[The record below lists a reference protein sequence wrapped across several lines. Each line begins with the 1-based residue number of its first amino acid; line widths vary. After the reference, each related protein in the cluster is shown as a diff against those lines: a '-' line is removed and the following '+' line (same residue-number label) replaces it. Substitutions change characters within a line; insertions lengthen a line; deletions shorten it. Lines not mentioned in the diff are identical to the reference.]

1 MATTRGRPG
10 FEASQATRE
19 RIVESWGVESVPRR
33 FAAHLRLG
41 LLAEALELRHGAT
54 RRKNARENR
63 CEPALPTF
71 LVSARKKNPHTRE
84 TYELTF
90 SRSFKQVVRTG
101 RPPTLAH
108 ARPNAT
114 EAQQQRASPGVE
126 PSRALVK
133 APTRPVRSG
142 TRAQI

>member
-1 MATTRGRPG
+1 VGSVLRRFAWTSAPSRVLRGGGIGGGRVGGQRDGTTRGRPG

-54 RRKNARENR
+54 RRKNAREID
-63 CEPALPTF
+63 
-71 LVSARKKNPHTRE
+71 VSRAADFSRFERETKLEESAAAHTGAEGRE

-90 SRSFKQVVRTG
+90 SRSFK
-101 RPPTLAH
+101 
-108 ARPNAT
+108 
-114 EAQQQRASPGVE
+114 
-126 PSRALVK
+126 
-133 APTRPVRSG
+133 
-142 TRAQI
+142 